1 MVESRAVKKKV
12 KNQNRM
18 VVGILALVAIIGI
31 IIIAV
36 NLSKND
42 KTASTTGTGA
52 GDSNTVKVYKD
63 DDFSEILVNPKKY
76 IGEKVDISGQVID
89 SKKVG
94 RIWRLKIYN
103 KPENKDGL
111 SFIESKSAL
120 TLKVGNKVR
129 VAGTVKG
136 SSSEIIAK
144 GKVVVPVIEASSV
157 QNISSPP
164 PEDRNGGVRQDK
176 GMM

>member
-1 MVESRAVKKKV
+1 MVESRAAKKKV

-18 VVGILALVAIIGI
+18 VVGILALVGIIGI
-31 IIIAV
+31 IIIVV
-36 NLSKND
+36 NLSKSD
-42 KTASTTGTGA
+42 KTVSTTGA
-52 GDSNTVKVYKD
+52 NNSNTVKIYKD
-63 DDFSEILVNPKKY
+63 NDFSKILVNPKKY

-164 PEDRNGGVRQDK
+164 PEDRNGGIRQDK